1 MLTSWLSFLKAWS
14 PYETQ
19 KPMLH
24 RRQSAFR
31 LQESVTKTPND
42 HSSSAQHCAVARAMA
57 VWSVLD
63 LLATFGSA
71 RFQRKSERFLI
82 QSLRSCSVMKMSSP
96 PQGGCLKTLWI
107 SSCHPTQVEPFALLN
122 LKSSQSTN
130 STVSILLSGLV
141 LAHLSL
147 SFEAD

>member
-1 MLTSWLSFLKAWS
+1 MLTSGLSFLKAWS
-14 PYETQ
+14 PHETQ

-24 RRQSAFR
+24 RPQSTFL

-42 HSSSAQHCAVARAMA
+42 HSPSARHCAAGAVA

-82 QSLRSCSVMKMSSP
+82 QSISSCSVMKMSSP
-96 PQGGCLKTLWI
+96 PQGGCLKTLSI
-107 SSCHPTQVEPFALLN
+107 SSCHPTQVKRFALVN

-141 LAHLSL
+141 LENQSL